1 MASSITIAELL
12 VKIGVDGSDAQK
24 AADGVGD
31 SLDET
36 KTKAEVLKGGMVS
49 LGKAFAAFA
58 TAAAAGATAVFGFV
72 NSVTQVGDEIG
83 KTAKK
88 VGAGVEE
95 LQRLRF
101 AADRSGASAR
111 NLDLAIK
118 NQAKQLQDASNGGA
132 KLFTDALDALGLS
145 IEDVN
150 KLSAEERLGLFGDRL
165 QEVEDKG
172 KRTALAM
179 NLLGARA
186 GPELLPLLLEGSEGI
201 KALGDEAESLGIVM
215 GEDAVAS
222 SEGFQDSVTNL
233 QAALSGVKNII
244 GTDLI
249 PVVQDLVVGFTDWV
263 KTNRDVLRQKVRS
276 FLEGIV
282 RAAKTLIP
290 VVETMGEI
298 FLAFVNNMDKFL
310 AVAGGVAVAKAFGA
324 IAAGFSSM
332 GVAAGAALGPIGL
345 IAGALTA
352 LIPLAISAGNAV
364 GTALSKGRQG
374 SGAGAPRG
382 APGTL
387 AGEFGTG
394 TLEAAQ
400 AGTLQAEINREVSL
414 LDTLAGEDRGDS
426 FSAKEARRRLAKAKG
441 RLQEVKRAAASKKK
455 ARDAEAAAAER
466 VQAADAAEAGEF
478 GEFDSNVAN
487 VREAL
492 GIGEGAVSAK
502 KQARLDKAFE
512 ALAEGKSLQE
522 ARKAA
527 GLDRRRGGGGRRKA
541 KAEPKAEA
549 PKVTS
554 PTTVSEFFGAAGR
567 GELGPIAA
575 RTPSTKDIEPTV
587 AVDITNNNFQ
597 FDVKQTISGT
607 ASAADT
613 AKEVAKAIR
622 VEFQSR
628 LASAGQQL
636 ASNVVR

>member
-12 VKIGVDGSDAQK
+12 VKIGVDSSDAQK
-24 AADGVGD
+24 AAEGVGE
-31 SLDET
+31 SLDKT
-36 KTKAEVLKGGMVS
+36 KSKAEVLKGGLVS
-49 LGKAFAAFA
+49 LGKAFAAFGA
-58 TAAAAGATAVFGFV
+58 AAAAGATAVFGFV
-72 NSVTQVGDEIG
+72 NSVAKVGDEIG

-132 KLFTDALDALGLS
+132 KLFRDALDALGLS

-165 QEVEDKG
+165 KEVEDAG
-172 KRTALAM
+172 QRTALAM
-179 NLLGARA
+179 NLFGARA

-201 KALGDEAESLGIVM
+201 KALGDEAEALGIVM
-215 GEDAVAS
+215 SEDAVAS

-249 PVVQDLVVGFTDWV
+249 PVVQELVVGFTEWV

-298 FLAFVNNMDKFL
+298 FLAFVNNLDAFL

-324 IAAGFSSM
+324 IATGFQAM
-332 GVAAGAALGPIGL
+332 GVAAGGALGPIGL
-345 IAGALTA
+345 VAGALTA
-352 LIPLAISAGNAV
+352 LVPLAIKAGNAI
-364 GTALSKGRQG
+364 GDALSKDAVPRIKKRGGVG
-374 SGAGAPRG
+374 SFGEEFGSQAGAAAGAQRDIERELAILQREGLDPDSQVAKQARARLSKAERRKEEARKRG
-382 APGTL
+382 AK
-387 AGEFGTG
+387 ERQER
-394 TLEAAQ
+394 EA
-400 AGTLQAEINREVSL
+400 RE
-414 LDTLAGEDRGDS
+414 
-426 FSAKEARRRLAKAKG
+426 AKEA
-441 RLQEVKRAAASKKK
+441 ERAAQ
-455 ARDAEAAAAER
+455 RQRE
-466 VQAADAAEAGEF
+466 DAAEASEF

-487 VREAL
+487 IREGL
-492 GIGEGAVSAK
+492 GIGEGPVSAR

-512 ALAEGKSLQE
+512 ALAEGKSLKE

-527 GLDRRRGGGGRRKA
+527 GLDRKGGGGRRK
-541 KAEPKAEA
+541 KKEPKAEA

-587 AVDITNNNFQ
+587 AVDITNNNFN
-597 FDVKQTISGT
+597 FDVKQNITGT
-607 ASAADT
+607 GSATDT
-613 AKEVAKAIR
+613 AREVAQAIR
-622 VEFQSR
+622 AEFQTR